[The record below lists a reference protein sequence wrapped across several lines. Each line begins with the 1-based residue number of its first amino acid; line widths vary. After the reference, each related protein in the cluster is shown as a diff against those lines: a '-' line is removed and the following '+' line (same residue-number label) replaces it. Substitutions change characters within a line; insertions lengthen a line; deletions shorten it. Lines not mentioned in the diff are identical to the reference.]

1 MTTFIFM
8 ALLASSQL
16 ISLEVKDMDAS
27 DFFRLMANIGNINV
41 VLHPAV
47 QGKVNLTVKDAS
59 WEQVFD
65 VVLKNHGLT
74 KEVEGNVVR
83 IVPAAIVEAAQ
94 KQKAATDQACLNA
107 LPLTTRVY
115 VLNYAK
121 AENVAP
127 VISKTLS
134 PRGSATA
141 YPPRNAIIVTDVER
155 PEQCAAATK

>member
-1 MTTFIFM
+1 MVRR
-8 ALLASSQL
+8 ALTAGEAVRVRRTYGNL
-16 ISLEVKDMDAS
+16 DAPWY
-27 DFFRLMANIGNINV
+27 G
-41 VLHPAV
+41 
-47 QGKVNLTVKDAS
+47 T
-59 WEQVFD
+59 
-65 VVLKNHGLT
+65 
-74 KEVEGNVVR
+74 VVR
-83 IVPAAIVEAAQ
+83 IVPAAIVEAEQ

-134 PRGSATA
+134 SRGSATA

-155 PEQCAAATK
+155 PEQCAAAKK